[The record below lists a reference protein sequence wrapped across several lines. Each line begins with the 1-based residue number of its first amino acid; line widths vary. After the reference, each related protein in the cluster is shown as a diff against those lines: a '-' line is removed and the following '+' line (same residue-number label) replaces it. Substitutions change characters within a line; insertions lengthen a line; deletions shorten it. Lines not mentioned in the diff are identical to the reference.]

1 MHQYTCIVHPL
12 VFTHISF
19 KKLVNIMISNIMIS
33 NVPTH
38 CIFFKEQNMF
48 SNKTDPLDHE
58 QSNTSQN

>member
-33 NVPTH
+33 NFPTH

-48 SNKTDPLDHE
+48 SNKTDPPRP
-58 QSNTSQN
+58 